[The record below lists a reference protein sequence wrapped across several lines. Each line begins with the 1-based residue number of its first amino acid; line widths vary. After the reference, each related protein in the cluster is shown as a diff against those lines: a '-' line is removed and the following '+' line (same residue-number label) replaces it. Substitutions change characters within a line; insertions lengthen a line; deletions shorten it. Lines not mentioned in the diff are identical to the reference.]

1 MTRRIV
7 VGTDGS
13 PSSVRALEWAAKEAT
28 KWGDEIVIV
37 HGWMS
42 TSVLADPSG
51 MAYGSGQDAGQTV
64 LDEAV
69 VRCRELAPEVV
80 VRGELLTCSGQQAIV
95 DAATADDLVV
105 IGHRGHGTL
114 GSLLLGSTSDH
125 VVHHAPCTVVVVR

>member
-13 PSSVRALEWAAKEAT
+13 PSSFRALEWAANEAV

-51 MAYGSGQDAGQTV
+51 MAYGSGQDAGQAV

-69 VRCRELAPEVV
+69 ARCRELAPDAPVS
-80 VRGELLTCSGQQAIV
+80 GNLLTCSGEQAVV
-95 DAATADDLVV
+95 DTATPDDLVV
-105 IGHRGHGTL
+105 IGHRGHGAI
-114 GSLLLGSTSDH
+114 GSLVLGSTSDH
-125 VVHHAPCTVVVVR
+125 VVHHARCTVVVVR

>member
-13 PSSVRALEWAAKEAT
+13 PSSDHALEWAAREAT
-28 KWGDEIVIV
+28 KWGEPILIV

-51 MAYGSGQDAGQTV
+51 MAYGSGQDAGQIV

-69 VRCRELAPEVV
+69 ARCRELAPGVDV
-80 VRGELLTCSGQQAIV
+80 TGQLLTCSGQQAIV
-95 DAATADDLVV
+95 DTATPDDLVV
-105 IGHRGHGTL
+105 IGHRGHGAL
-114 GSLLLGSTSDH
+114 GSLVLGSTSDH
-125 VVHHAPCTVVVVR
+125 VVHHASCTVVVVR

>member
-1 MTRRIV
+1 MTRRII

-13 PSSVRALEWAAKEAT
+13 PASGHALEWAAREAA
-28 KWGDEIVIV
+28 KWGDDIVIV

-51 MAYGSGQDAGQTV
+51 MAYGSGQDAGQAV

-69 VRCRELAPEVV
+69 ARCRALAPDAHVV
-80 VRGELLTCSGQQAIV
+80 GELLTCSGQQAVLDI
-95 DAATADDLVV
+95 ATPDDLVV
-105 IGHRGHGTL
+105 IGHRGHGAL
-114 GSLLLGSTSDH
+114 GSLVLGSTSDY